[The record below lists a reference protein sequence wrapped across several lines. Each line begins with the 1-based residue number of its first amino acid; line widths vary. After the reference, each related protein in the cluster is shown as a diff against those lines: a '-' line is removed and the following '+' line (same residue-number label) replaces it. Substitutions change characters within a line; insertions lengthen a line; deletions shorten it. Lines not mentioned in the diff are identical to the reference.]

1 VDSAIALLV
10 FPSHKCSRTK
20 RSKGDNSREL
30 IVMSLAIVLTSPSSR
45 TYSTPPTG
53 NPMLSVM
60 DELIS
65 TRSSD
70 GVLTLSF
77 NRPAKM
83 NALTRGMYGAL
94 ASALNEA
101 AGDFGIR
108 AVILTSEGEHFTA
121 GNDIKDFME
130 NPPTGDD
137 SEVAKFLGS
146 LLNFPKPL
154 IAAVKGHAVGVGTT
168 MLLHCDVVL
177 ASPTASFSMPFTS
190 LGLVPEAGSSF
201 LFPALV
207 GYQRAA
213 RIFLTGE
220 TFSAADA
227 KEMGLV
233 STIATDVYEQAQIVA
248 SQIAAQPPQ
257 AVINTKALLK
267 ASKHD
272 AVEAVMKAEFEL
284 FSMALQSEEAMM
296 AFMNFMSKRG
306 K

>member
-1 VDSAIALLV
+1 
-10 FPSHKCSRTK
+10 
-20 RSKGDNSREL
+20 
-30 IVMSLAIVLTSPSSR
+30 
-45 TYSTPPTG
+45 
-53 NPMLSVM
+53 MLSVM

-65 TRSSD
+65 ARSPE

-154 IAAVKGHAVGVGTT
+154 IAAVKGNAVGVGTT

-227 KEMGLV
+227 REMGLV

-272 AVEAVMKAEFEL
+272 ALEAVMKAEFEL